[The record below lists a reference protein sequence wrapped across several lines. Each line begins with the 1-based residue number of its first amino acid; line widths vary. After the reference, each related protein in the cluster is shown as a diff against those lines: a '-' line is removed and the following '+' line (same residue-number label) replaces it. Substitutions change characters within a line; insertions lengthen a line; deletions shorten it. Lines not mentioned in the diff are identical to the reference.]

1 MIIICV
7 ISIYGINNDFAKS
20 FVNKYYLS
28 IKISSFYS
36 IFCII
41 GHIVIIDINNKVF
54 LPTDLIYTMNKFF
67 FHMSKQEMECLYSNY
82 DKHTIK
88 Y

>member
-41 GHIVIIDINNKVF
+41 CHIVIIDINNKVF
-54 LPTDLIYTMNKFF
+54 LTTDLIYTMNK
-67 FHMSKQEMECLYSNY
+67 LIANY
-82 DKHTIK
+82 HKHTIK

>member
-7 ISIYGINNDFAKS
+7 ISIYGNNNGFAKS

-28 IKISSFYS
+28 IKKSSFYS

-41 GHIVIIDINNKVF
+41 GHIVIIDI
-54 LPTDLIYTMNKFF
+54 
-67 FHMSKQEMECLYSNY
+67 
-82 DKHTIK
+82 
-88 Y
+88 